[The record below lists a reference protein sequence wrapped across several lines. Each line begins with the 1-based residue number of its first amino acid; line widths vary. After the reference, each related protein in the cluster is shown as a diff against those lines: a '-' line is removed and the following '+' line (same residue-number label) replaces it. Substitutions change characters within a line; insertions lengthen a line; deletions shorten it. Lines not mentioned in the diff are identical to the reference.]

1 MNFDAPSRGTDMP
14 PATPAGPA
22 LAGRPVLET
31 VPAGGLPDGFTD
43 PAQDMA
49 RTGLPEDFDPMAA
62 PGEAASAPES
72 FLAALDAQFEN
83 VLADGPPG
91 EPETLFGETGP
102 GTAPPA
108 FDPAAIFGDAIPE
121 SGPPTREIP
130 AEFEDALLEGLP
142 ASAPRLGESAPE
154 AVPPA
159 FDPVVMHEEAD
170 PEPDL
175 PVSDILAEFEDA
187 LLQGLPEDP
196 SPTGEAA
203 PEEFPSSF
211 EPAAAAGGVA
221 AAPDTPVPETV
232 DEFENALVEGLS
244 ESSATSSGDP
254 DPGDFAAPLEPEV
267 SAGDAVSEIDADA
280 GEALRPARI
289 ERPAAVLAFAM
300 DSETEDALRQ
310 GLLHYQ
316 KPSPVHDDP
325 QVWSG
330 GLRAAVAALAGGRS
344 ARLVIVD
351 IDGMPYPAGG
361 IHELAEVCE
370 MGTAVIA
377 IGSDRTARSS
387 RELLLAGVSDYLVK
401 PITPAAVRETAAR
414 AASAAGGQVTGSAVG
429 FAGAGGSGA
438 TTLVAATALQAAERG
453 RYVSVLDL
461 NRTVASSAIL
471 LDVEPAAGLDQM
483 LDVAVGTT
491 PDPQLLDDVRTE
503 RSQRISVYAYRW
515 SAVPPPVPSISALEW
530 LLGEL
535 RLRSQLVLIDGLDDP
550 ELRFAVLARVDKR
563 VVVAEPTGRDLYCAT
578 RILDLLGDDTPT
590 LLVQNHTR
598 EFKRDARTGSFA
610 RAGIAIPPDV
620 EIPFEAALPAISDRG
635 WPHGRMPR
643 RLRES
648 LASLTER
655 LLTDA
660 PADGP
665 GLAEL
670 SGQG

>member
-14 PATPAGPA
+14 PAAPAGPA
-22 LAGRPVLET
+22 LADHPVLEP
-31 VPAGGLPDGFTD
+31 VPAGGLPDGSTD
-43 PAQDMA
+43 WAEDRA
-49 RTGLPEDFDPMAA
+49 RTGLPEDFDPMTA
-62 PGEAASAPES
+62 PGEAASAPQS
-72 FLAALDAQFEN
+72 FLAALDAQLEN
-83 VLADGPPG
+83 VLADGLPG
-91 EPETLFGETGP
+91 ETDP
-102 GTAPPA
+102 GTALPA

-121 SGPPTREIP
+121 PGLPTGEMP
-130 AEFEDALLEGLP
+130 AEFD
-142 ASAPRLGESAPE
+142 ST
-154 AVPPA
+154 
-159 FDPVVMHEEAD
+159 
-170 PEPDL
+170 
-175 PVSDILAEFEDA
+175 
-187 LLQGLPEDP
+187 LPEELPEGAP
-196 SPTGEAA
+196 SSGEAA
-203 PEEFPSSF
+203 PEPD
-211 EPAAAAGGVA
+211 
-221 AAPDTPVPETV
+221 AP
-232 DEFENALVEGLS
+232 
-244 ESSATSSGDP
+244 
-254 DPGDFAAPLEPEV
+254 
-267 SAGDAVSEIDADA
+267 VSEIDAEA
-280 GEALRPARI
+280 GGELRPTRI
-289 ERPAAVLAFAM
+289 ERPVAVLAFAM
-300 DSETEDALRQ
+300 DSETEDALRK
-310 GLLHYQ
+310 GLLHFQ

-330 GLRAAVAALAGGRS
+330 GLRAAVAALAGGHS

-351 IDGMPYPAGG
+351 IDGMPYPAGA

-429 FAGAGGSGA
+429 FAGTGGSGA
-438 TTLVAATALQAAERG
+438 TTLIAATALQAADRG

-461 NRTVASSAIL
+461 NRTVPSSAIL
-471 LDVEPAAGLDQM
+471 LDVEPAAGLDQL
-483 LDVAVGTT
+483 LDVAVGAT
-491 PDPQLLDDVRTE
+491 PDPQLLDGVRTE

-563 VVVAEPTGRDLYCAT
+563 VVVAEPTDRDLFCAT

-610 RAGIAIPPDV
+610 RAGTAIPPDV

-635 WPHGRMPR
+635 WPHGRVPR

-648 LASLTER
+648 LASLTEW
-655 LLTDA
+655 LLTGA
-660 PADGP
+660 PAGGP

>member
-1 MNFDAPSRGTDMP
+1 M
-14 PATPAGPA
+14 
-22 LAGRPVLET
+22 
-31 VPAGGLPDGFTD
+31 
-43 PAQDMA
+43 
-49 RTGLPEDFDPMAA
+49 
-62 PGEAASAPES
+62 
-72 FLAALDAQFEN
+72 
-83 VLADGPPG
+83 
-91 EPETLFGETGP
+91 
-102 GTAPPA
+102 
-108 FDPAAIFGDAIPE
+108 
-121 SGPPTREIP
+121 
-130 AEFEDALLEGLP
+130 
-142 ASAPRLGESAPE
+142 
-154 AVPPA
+154 
-159 FDPVVMHEEAD
+159 
-170 PEPDL
+170 
-175 PVSDILAEFEDA
+175 
-187 LLQGLPEDP
+187 
-196 SPTGEAA
+196 
-203 PEEFPSSF
+203 
-211 EPAAAAGGVA
+211 
-221 AAPDTPVPETV
+221 
-232 DEFENALVEGLS
+232 
-244 ESSATSSGDP
+244 
-254 DPGDFAAPLEPEV
+254 
-267 SAGDAVSEIDADA
+267 
-280 GEALRPARI
+280 
-289 ERPAAVLAFAM
+289 
-300 DSETEDALRQ
+300 
-310 GLLHYQ
+310 HYQ